1 MTAHNPR
8 PAIHRFLKSTIGGL
22 VCRFLGFSSACYAP
36 TAGPMLI
43 VANHNADLDP
53 VFLSMAFREHM
64 YFVASEHIFRWG
76 LWSKLIVALF
86 DPISRSKGMT
96 DARAA
101 LQILRRL
108 KSGYNVCLFAEGNRS
123 YSGVTGPVFAATG
136 KLARASRTS
145 LVTYR
150 ISGGYL
156 ATPRWA
162 LTRRRGPVR
171 GELVRVYS
179 PEQLRA
185 MTDEQVNAAIAADLH
200 EDAFERQKQDMQ
212 PYTGKRLAEGMEY
225 ALYLCPRCGGVGTL
239 HGDGDTLVCSGCG
252 LRARYTEYGFLEG
265 ADAPFST
272 VRDWDVWQDEELSRR
287 MVKAAE
293 TPERTVFSD
302 PEQTLFALD
311 QSHGNRRVDAGT
323 LSVSMQAL
331 RVGQT
336 AFLLEDIA
344 DMAVCGRG
352 KLVLCVGAEQYEIS
366 SKPPC
371 CGRKYTAFLQKWREL
386 R

>member
-123 YSGVTGPVFAATG
+123 
-136 KLARASRTS
+136 
-145 LVTYR
+145 
-150 ISGGYL
+150 
-156 ATPRWA
+156 
-162 LTRRRGPVR
+162 
-171 GELVRVYS
+171 
-179 PEQLRA
+179 
-185 MTDEQVNAAIAADLH
+185 
-200 EDAFERQKQDMQ
+200 
-212 PYTGKRLAEGMEY
+212 
-225 ALYLCPRCGGVGTL
+225 
-239 HGDGDTLVCSGCG
+239 
-252 LRARYTEYGFLEG
+252 
-265 ADAPFST
+265 
-272 VRDWDVWQDEELSRR
+272 
-287 MVKAAE
+287 
-293 TPERTVFSD
+293 
-302 PEQTLFALD
+302 
-311 QSHGNRRVDAGT
+311 
-323 LSVSMQAL
+323 
-331 RVGQT
+331 
-336 AFLLEDIA
+336 
-344 DMAVCGRG
+344 
-352 KLVLCVGAEQYEIS
+352 
-366 SKPPC
+366 
-371 CGRKYTAFLQKWREL
+371 
-386 R
+386 